1 MILLSIVTQDL
12 PRIDPKE
19 RLTLE
24 EFGQGF
30 YRITAHYGFMETPRV
45 PEIMALAGRLGVKTQ
60 MADTTFFLGRE
71 SLFTTGKSRMAPWR
85 KVLFSLMSRN
95 AMNPTNFFDITAGS
109 GDRDRGANS
118 TLRKKTKPTE

>member
-1 MILLSIVTQDL
+1 M
-12 PRIDPKE
+12 E

-60 MADTTFFLGRE
+60 IADTTFFLGRE

-85 KVLFSLMSRN
+85 KALFSIMSRQS
-95 AMNPTNFFDITAGS
+95 AMVMPTNFFDIPPGRVIEIGDADGS
-109 GDRDRGANS
+109 A
-118 TLRKKTKPTE
+118 LRLV